1 MYALARLKLNPSEKG
16 VVHATEEVEQIDELS
31 NDTLASYKEKASKQ
45 ADKAAGVLFNPN
57 NKYTGKE
64 KYQKNDI
71 LYHKR
76 LSGMEAAD
84 RRMKEEVE
92 IEEAS
97 QIGIVSNLFK
107 RYPEIPKEDK
117 GKKEKEFS
125 YQTFTDNGDHV
136 ADGFVNARSEKHA
149 QTIVS
154 RKHGTSPH
162 KTFVNAMDEEV
173 DFSEVELAHFASVF
187 EAMPVDQGKTTTQTR
202 TQQTRGDRVGDTV
215 PARDL
220 TDEYMYET
228 KALTPEQ
235 KAARAEAG
243 IKRGRPAGSKS
254 GSIHGEEGAPEP
266 KNLVAQN
273 PRTYNKGG
281 KNVVDLEH
289 PSQKGVMRTVPA
301 KEYDS
306 FRIGYLNTE
315 KPADKQRMHD
325 SMVDRVFGKS

>member
-1 MYALARLKLNPSEKG
+1 MSSIDPSPTTKESEKRLNMYALARLKLNPSEKG
-16 VVHATEEVEQIDELS
+16 VVHATEEV
-31 NDTLASYKEKASKQ
+31 
-45 ADKAAGVLFNPN
+45 
-57 NKYTGKE
+57 
-64 KYQKNDI
+64 
-71 LYHKR
+71 
-76 LSGMEAAD
+76 
-84 RRMKEEVE
+84 
-92 IEEAS
+92 
-97 QIGIVSNLFK
+97 
-107 RYPEIPKEDK
+107 
-117 GKKEKEFS
+117 
-125 YQTFTDNGDHV
+125 
-136 ADGFVNARSEKHA
+136 
-149 QTIVS
+149 
-154 RKHGTSPH
+154 
-162 KTFVNAMDEEV
+162 
-173 DFSEVELAHFASVF
+173 DFSEAELAHFASVL
-187 EAMPVDQGKTTTQTR
+187 EAMPVDQGKANQTQR
-202 TQQTRGDRVGDTV
+202 TQMNRAGRSMGDTV